1 MGHSPDRF
9 SATCPN
15 PDHFQPLVTA
25 YASGPLLRK
34 QEREAG
40 RHLRR
45 CEPCYR
51 EYAEALKFFH
61 LCRLAYAEEPTQ
73 EQASRVK
80 EGVYARIRRA
90 ARARQAVR
98 IGLAAAALLLCVG
111 LVWSINAPDISSPQP
126 SPPLASRSH
135 PAEAPSDTG
144 SQPKGVETP
153 VDDAAEALALPEEV
167 VLEVAPPAP
176 EDESID
182 IVVVEEAQPAKEPV
196 PEPEPREPTLK
207 DKLLAMQP
215 GRMFYSAR
223 DICQKT
229 LKAIKA
235 GEPTDISLD
244 ELVQVFEKV
253 IESKVSSYCIGEAH
267 YYRFKCLE
275 QSGLQEESEQA
286 FDDYLAHLKKAYG
299 DKDVRA
305 AILREGARS
314 CYQGESLA
322 GLRYYER
329 LLVDYPESREA
340 AIAYVAVGKYYYGTR
355 ECAKALEIFQQFMEN
370 CSGWDFS
377 GEVAQSLAL
386 CHFALGKPR
395 EGIAA
400 LKAYLKEHPDSK
412 YSAKLQYD
420 VAYFTYERLGQGH
433 MLAALRE
440 LRKVSEKYP
449 KNEQVVAMARDLE
462 KRIKDTAM
470 AAVKIP

>member
-1 MGHSPDRF
+1 M
-9 SATCPN
+9 A
-15 PDHFQPLVTA
+15 
-25 YASGPLLRK
+25 
-34 QEREAG
+34 

-45 CEPCYR
+45 CESCR
-51 EYAEALKFFH
+51 RDYAEALKFSH
-61 LCRLAYAEEPTQ
+61 LCRLAYAEEPAPAQ
-73 EQASRVK
+73 VNRVK
-80 EGVYARIRRA
+80 KGVAAGIRRA
-90 ARARQAVR
+90 NRIRTTVR
-98 IGLAAAALLLCVG
+98 IGLAAAALLLCAG
-111 LVWSINAPDISSPQP
+111 LVWVINAPDISSHQP
-126 SPPLASRSH
+126 SPQLASDSH
-135 PAEAPSDTG
+135 PVGTLSDRG
-144 SQPKGVETP
+144 SQPEG
-153 VDDAAEALALPEEV
+153 AEALVLPEEV

-176 EDESID
+176 EDESIN
-182 IVVVEEAQPAKEPV
+182 IVVVEEAQPAQEPAPA
-196 PEPEPREPTLK
+196 PEPTEPTLK

-229 LKAIKA
+229 LEAIKA

-253 IESKVSSYCIGEAH
+253 IASKVSSYCIGEAH

-275 QSGLQEESEQA
+275 QSGLQEETEQA

-305 AILREGARS
+305 AILREGARN

-340 AIAYVAVGKYYYGTR
+340 AIAYVAVGKYYYGAR
-355 ECAKALEIFQQFMEN
+355 EYAKALGIFQQFMEN

-386 CHFALGKPR
+386 CHFALGRPK

-400 LKAYLKEHPDSK
+400 LKAYVKEHPDSK
-412 YSAKLQYD
+412 YSAKLQFD
-420 VAYFTYERLGQGH
+420 VAYFTYERLGQSH

-440 LRKVSEKYP
+440 LRKVFEKYS
-449 KNEQVVAMARDLE
+449 KDEQVVAMARDLK

-470 AAVKIP
+470 AAVEIP

>member
-1 MGHSPDRF
+1 MGHNPDHC
-9 SATCPN
+9 SIACLN
-15 PDHFQPLVTA
+15 PDHFQPLVAA
-25 YASGPLLRK
+25 YASGPLSPE
-34 QEREAG
+34 QEREAV

-45 CEPCYR
+45 CESCRR
-51 EYAEALKFFH
+51 EYAEAWKFFY
-61 LCRLAYAEEPTQ
+61 LCRLAYAEEPTP
-73 EQASRVK
+73 EQVRRVK

-90 ARARQAVR
+90 TRVRQAIR

-111 LVWSINAPDISSPQP
+111 LVWLINAPDISSDRSSPQ
-126 SPPLASRSH
+126 LASHSH
-135 PAEAPSDTG
+135 PVETLSDTG
-144 SQPKGVETP
+144 SQPEGAAAPVGET
-153 VDDAAEALALPEEV
+153 AEAPTLPEEV
-167 VLEVAPPAP
+167 VLEVAPTAP
-176 EDESID
+176 EDESIN
-182 IVVVEEAQPAKEPV
+182 IVVVEEAQPAQEPAPA
-196 PEPEPREPTLK
+196 PEPTEPTLK

-229 LKAIKA
+229 LEAIKA

-253 IESKVSSYCIGEAH
+253 IASKVSSYCIGEAH

-275 QSGLQEESEQA
+275 QSGLQEEPEQA

-305 AILREGARS
+305 AILREGARN

-340 AIAYVAVGKYYYGTR
+340 AIAYVAVGKYYYGAR
-355 ECAKALEIFQQFMEN
+355 EYAKALGIFQQFMEN

-386 CHFALGKPR
+386 CHFALGKPQ

-412 YSAKLQYD
+412 YAPKVQLD
-420 VAYFTYERLGQGH
+420 VAYFTYERLGQSH

-440 LRKVSEKYP
+440 LRKVFEKYS
-449 KNEQVVAMARDLE
+449 KDEQVVAMARDLK

-470 AAVKIP
+470 AAVEIP